1 MPEELLAPLR
11 SRHGT
16 VLLLIVFVIL
26 VICVFIIGL
35 NDAPGYIL
43 GYVATSV
50 LFFTVIRNWRKIK
63 SFIIL
68 FAAALFGIFF
78 LSFLYV
84 EVIYRLVEWIGGIN
98 ALHGAP
104 MAVTTTVITY
114 IILFG
119 GPVGMFAGIA
129 GTLTL
134 GIFCLHSKKKRKKIV
149 DTT

>member
-1 MPEELLAPLR
+1 MPEEHPTPLR

-16 VLLLIVFVIL
+16 ILLLTIFVLLVIS
-26 VICVFIIGL
+26 VFIVGL

-43 GYVATSV
+43 GYLATTV

-68 FAAALFGIFF
+68 FAASLFGIFF

-84 EVIYRLVEWIGGIN
+84 EVIYRLAEWIGGID

-104 MAVTTTVITY
+104 MSVITIIITY
-114 IILFG
+114 VILFG
-119 GPVGMFAGIA
+119 GPVGTFAGIA
-129 GTLTL
+129 GTVTL
-134 GIFCLHSKKKRKKIV
+134 GIFRLTSRKKRKKMA